1 MNKKDLKEP
10 NKNSG
15 ILNYNRDMKVS
26 LGFSNRSKLSEDSV
40 IGDKVSYQ
48 SGRQRTGNEEK

>member
-26 LGFSNRSKLSEDSV
+26 LGFSNRSKLSEDSA
-40 IGDKVSYQ
+40 IGDKV
-48 SGRQRTGNEEK
+48 N